1 MGKYEIQQ
9 FTISFL
15 KNKAKSIREKKL
27 PLGKKML
34 KLLEGKQKM

>member
-15 KNKAKSIREKKL
+15 KNKAKSMREKKSTL
-27 PLGKKML
+27 AKKKL